1 MSASQV
7 SRFKTRLEDQRL
19 VVLALLR
26 VVWAQ
31 LTVVTI
37 DLHDLGVEVALL
49 ARWAVRIV
57 FTLVNRV
64 FFLSDL
70 D

>member
-26 VVWAQ
+26 VVWTQ